1 MFSLFVMIRRPTRST
16 RTDTSFPYATLVRSE
31 AVVAAALLANCHEMV
46 LRLPDGYASELGEA
60 AMRLSGGQRQ
70 RIALARALYG
80 HPKLVVL
87 DEPNANLDAED
98 RKSTRLN
105 SSH

>member
-1 MFSLFVMIRRPTRST
+1 
-16 RTDTSFPYATLVRSE
+16 
-31 AVVAAALLANCHEMV
+31 MV
-46 LRLPDGYASELGEA
+46 LRLPDGYATELGEA

-87 DEPNANLDAED
+87 DEPNANLDAEGD
-98 RKSTRLN
+98 ALLNRAIGDLKAMGTTVVVIGHRLSTFEIGRA
-105 SSH
+105 SCRERVCQYV